1 MSKSREQLNVFLSE
15 VDIEGKLCLDIGV
28 QDKPTSRLTQGT
40 PSKYLTLDIEQK
52 WSPDIVADLNESWA
66 EWSTHITKDNFT
78 LLDRNGGFDVIF
90 CIETLEHC
98 WNPIQAVQ
106 NMSGVLKE
114 GGDLYI
120 SVPFIGPHHDFVD
133 YLRFTH
139 EWFEEVLPKC
149 DLEIIKIGERVA
161 TLGRADLIQFFTK
174 EHMRVSKIRPEYGH
188 YTYPVGYFVHA
199 KRNIKADS

>member
-15 VDIEGKLCLDIGV
+15 IDIEGKLCLDIGV
-28 QDKPTSRLTQGT
+28 QDKPTSRLTKGT
-40 PSKYLTLDIEQK
+40 PSKYMTLDIEGK
-52 WSPDIVADLNESWA
+52 WSPDIIADLNEDWGVWVGHTYSK
-66 EWSTHITKDNFT
+66 EMEK
-78 LLDRNGGFDVIF
+78 NGGFDAIF

-98 WNPIQAVQ
+98 WNPLQAVQ

-120 SVPFIGPHHDFVD
+120 SVPFIGPHHDVVD

-139 EWFEEVLPKC
+139 EWFEEVLPKFG
-149 DLEIIKIGERVA
+149 LEIIKIGERVA
-161 TLGRADLIQFFTK
+161 TIGRADLIQFFSK

-199 KRNIKADS
+199 KRIKTDS

>member
-15 VDIEGKLCLDIGV
+15 VDIEGKFCLDIGV

-40 PSKYLTLDIEQK
+40 PSKYLTLDIDAK
-52 WSPDIVADLNESWA
+52 WSPDIVADLNE
-66 EWSTHITKDNFT
+66 EWEKWVNHTYSTE
-78 LLDRNGGFDVIF
+78 LERNQGFDAIF

-98 WNPIQAVQ
+98 WNPIQAIQ
-106 NMSGVLKE
+106 NMSGILKE

-149 DLEIIKIGERVA
+149 DLEVIEIKERVA
-161 TLGRADLIQFFTK
+161 TMGRSDLIQFYSK
-174 EHMRVSKIRPEYGH
+174 EGMRVSKIRPEYGH
-188 YTYPVGYFVHA
+188 YTYPIGYFVHA
-199 KRNIKADS
+199 RRNIKADN